1 MTSPMR
7 APTPAHVLV
16 FAASMGM
23 VGVCTGLALEGGA
36 NPLTVVTFRTV
47 GVVVL
52 FLAYFQVARVSVAM
66 PAREAAIAIAIGVVL
81 CLNNYTLNAAI
92 GEIPVPLAV
101 LIFYLWPALTTAA
114 AWALGKE
121 RFSWRSVCG
130 LALAFAG
137 VGLALNVDFTAAQA
151 HGVWLAVLSA
161 FAWSTVLLLTG
172 HYFHGR
178 DSRPANFWMT
188 STAAAIFVVAIVV
201 TGALQLP
208 AAPAGWTG
216 LVGLPFFYAFGMI
229 GLVVAITSLGAVK
242 TGFYM
247 NFEPIATVIL
257 AAVFLK
263 QYLAPIQLA
272 GAALVIAALFL
283 FRPLRPDPLTATC

>member
-1 MTSPMR
+1 MR

-16 FAASMGM
+16 FATAMAM
-23 VGVCTGLALEGGA
+23 VGICTGLALEGGS
-36 NPLTVVTFRTV
+36 NPLTVVTVRTL
-47 GVVVL
+47 GVVAL

-66 PAREAAIAIAIGVVL
+66 PARELAIALAIGIVL
-81 CLNNYTLNAAI
+81 CLNNYAINAAM

-101 LIFYLWPALTTAA
+101 LIFYLWPAITTAA

-130 LALAFAG
+130 LVLAFAG

-151 HGVWLAVLSA
+151 RGVWLAVLSA
-161 FAWSTVLLLTG
+161 FAWSTVFLLTG
-172 HYFHGR
+172 HFFHGR

-188 STAAAIFVVAIVV
+188 LTAAAIFVVVIAV

-208 AAPAGWTG
+208 GSPAGWTG
-216 LVGLPFFYAFGMI
+216 IVSLPFFYAFGII
-229 GLVVAITSLGAVK
+229 GLVVAITTLGPVR

-257 AAVFLK
+257 SALILG

-272 GAALVIAALFL
+272 GAALVVAALFL
-283 FRPLRPDPLTATC
+283 FRPLRPAPVPAAR

>member
-1 MTSPMR
+1 MR

-16 FAASMGM
+16 FATSMAM
-23 VGVCTGLALEGGA
+23 VGVCTGLALEGGS
-36 NPLTVVTFRTV
+36 NPLTVVTVRTL
-47 GVVVL
+47 GVVAL
-52 FLAYFQVARVSVAM
+52 FLAYFLVARVSVAM
-66 PAREAAIAIAIGVVL
+66 PRRELAIAIAIGVVL
-81 CLNNYTLNAAI
+81 CLNNYAINAAM

-101 LIFYLWPALTTAA
+101 LIFYLWPAITTAA

-130 LALAFAG
+130 LVLAFVG

-151 HGVWLAVLSA
+151 RGVWLAVLSA
-161 FAWSTVLLLTG
+161 FAWSTVFVLTG

-188 STAAAIFVVAIVV
+188 LTAAVIFVVVIAV

-208 AAPAGWTG
+208 ASPAGWTG
-216 LVGLPFFYAFGMI
+216 IVGLPFFYAFGMI
-229 GLVVAITSLGAVK
+229 GLFVAITTLGPVK

-283 FRPLRPDPLTATC
+283 FRPLRREPLAAAR